1 MSAIC
6 CNNCDSPMPDTGHRA
21 CADCRA
27 TWRQYGRKPG
37 GPAEQKE
44 ALIELVAA
52 AKDVTRMLEAVR
64 YSSGLGQGQITRLK
78 NAHTVIA
85 KAEGVLHS

>member
-1 MSAIC
+1 MSVKN
-6 CNNCDSPMPDTGHRA
+6 CNNCGSPMQATNYRA
-21 CADCRA
+21 CETCLAE
-27 TWRQYGRKPG
+27 WRRYGRKPG

-44 ALIELVAA
+44 VLIELVAA
-52 AKDVTRMLEAVR
+52 AKDLTRMLEAVR

-78 NAHTVIA
+78 NAQTVIA